1 MGVGCLHDH
10 GEGMSK
16 ARRAV
21 AKGQGSL
28 ISAGKFRFH
37 AAIRNFVSS
46 FTCSILRISMLRTFM
61 KTVTYGTLYEILYSL
76 TSTVLYV
83 LYTVMYEYL

>member
-1 MGVGCLHDH
+1 MTFEILHTYFTPLSHLFD
-10 GEGMSK
+10 
-16 ARRAV
+16 V
-21 AKGQGSL
+21 AT
-28 ISAGKFRFH
+28 F
-37 AAIRNFVSS
+37 
-46 FTCSILRISMLRTFM
+46 MLRTFV